1 VTTDS
6 GTGLDGGA
14 PEPPSRL
21 TARDVALAIGIGLVL
36 AAVLAV
42 ITPGARTHLLG
53 GTDRR
58 ETTVVAVR
66 EGSRPNEVDRPLTT
80 YDLRWTDGDDVGTAT
95 FRRSG
100 RPDREVGDAWA
111 LWVSPDGST
120 VETSS
125 PLATWLWLGIG
136 LPAFTLLIGALVRW
150 RGRVIARS
158 VIKEA
163 DRIEARR
170 LRRAARSM
178 TLPGD

>member
-1 VTTDS
+1 MTTDP

-36 AAVLAV
+36 AAVLAL

-53 GTDRR
+53 GTDPR

-66 EGSRPNEVDRPLTT
+66 EGSRPGEVDRPLTT
-80 YDLRWTDGDDVGTAT
+80 YDLRWSDGGDVRTAT
-95 FRRSG
+95 FRRAG
-100 RPDREVGDAWA
+100 RADREVGDSWT
-111 LWVSPDGST
+111 LWVSPDGSV

-125 PLATWLWLGIG
+125 PLTTWLWLGIG
-136 LPAFTLLIGALVRW
+136 LPAFTLLIGVLVRW
-150 RGRVIARS
+150 RGRVVARS
-158 VIKEA
+158 PIKEA

-170 LRRAARSM
+170 RRRASRS
-178 TLPGD
+178 

>member
-1 VTTDS
+1 MTTDP

-53 GTDRR
+53 GTERR
-58 ETTVVAVR
+58 DTTVVAVR
-66 EGSRPNEVDRPLTT
+66 DGTRPDEVDRPLTS
-80 YDLRWTDGDDVGTAT
+80 YDLRWSDGDDVRTST
-95 FRRSG
+95 FRRTG
-100 RPDREVGDAWA
+100 RPDREVGDTWT
-111 LWVSPDGST
+111 LWISPDGSV

-125 PLATWLWLGIG
+125 PLTTWLWLGIG
-136 LPAFTLLIGALVRW
+136 LPAFTLRLGALVRW

-170 LRRAARSM
+170 RPRSARS
-178 TLPGD
+178 

>member
-1 VTTDS
+1 MTTDP

-14 PEPPSRL
+14 PEPPTRL

-36 AAVLAV
+36 AAVLAL

-53 GTDRR
+53 GTDPR

-66 EGSRPNEVDRPLTT
+66 DGTRPDEVGRPLTT
-80 YDLRWTDGDDVGTAT
+80 YDLRWSDGDDVRTAT

-100 RPDREVGDAWA
+100 PPDREVGDTWT
-111 LWVSPDGST
+111 LWVSPDGSS

-136 LPAFTLLIGALVRW
+136 LPAFVLLIGAIVRW
-150 RGRVIARS
+150 RGRVKAKA

-163 DRIEARR
+163 DRIEAR
-170 LRRAARSM
+170 LRRRAERS
-178 TLPGD
+178 